1 MSRPLRFCM
10 ASTFYPPWSFGG
22 DAIQV
27 RRLAHALADR
37 GHEVTVVH
45 SREGYRSMAGAA
57 PDGPED
63 SHPGVRVVGIDAGL
77 GALSPLATYLT
88 GRPLLAGRKLAAAL
102 DEPFD
107 VVHFHNPSLLG
118 GPEALMLGTGIKLY
132 TAHEQWLVCPTHVL
146 WKYQQ
151 RVCEKPDCW
160 RCTFSYRR
168 PPQPWRSTS
177 LLERSLSHL
186 DALICPSRASE
197 VLHRR
202 FASIVR
208 IERLGHFV
216 PDPNVSQPD
225 HAERSS
231 GDDRERPVGS
241 GPERP
246 VAGRPQR
253 SVASGSERR
262 AGERPYFLFAGRLES
277 IKGVGA
283 LLEAFRRRREAGE
296 DLLIAGEGT
305 LEPELRDAAADLPRV
320 RFLGWRSAADLDAL
334 YRGAL
339 AVIVPTAGHESFGLV
354 AVEAFAREAPVLV
367 RGFGALGELIEESGG
382 GLAFTTDAE
391 LDAALGRLAGD
402 APLRAE
408 LGAKGRAAY
417 EARFTEERHLD
428 RYLGLIGDLAHRR
441 GRRDVAA
448 LATRELAE

>member
-88 GRPLLAGRKLAAAL
+88 GRPLLAGRKLAATL

-197 VLHRR
+197 VLHQR
-202 FASIVR
+202 FASLVR

-216 PDPNVSQPD
+216 PEPELP
-225 HAERSS
+225 S
-231 GDDRERPVGS
+231 GES
-241 GPERP
+241 
-246 VAGRPQR
+246 VAG
-253 SVASGSERR
+253 A
-262 AGERPYFLFAGRLES
+262 RPYFLFAGRLES
-277 IKGVGA
+277 IKGVDT
-283 LLEAFRRRREAGE
+283 LLEAFRRRRNASE

-305 LEPELRDAAADLPRV
+305 LEPQLRETAADLPHV
-320 RFLGWRSAADLDAL
+320 RFLGWHPAADLDAL

-354 AVEAFAREAPVLV
+354 AVEAFARGTPVLV

-391 LDAALGRLAGD
+391 LDAALERIAGD
-402 APLRAE
+402 APLREE
-408 LGAKGRAAY
+408 LGARGRAAY
-417 EARFTEERHLD
+417 EARFTEERHLE

-441 GRRDVAA
+441 GRDEVAA
-448 LATRELAE
+448 LATEELAA

>member
-27 RRLAHALADR
+27 RRLAHALADL

-57 PDGPED
+57 PEGPED
-63 SHPGVRVVGIDAGL
+63 PHPGVRVVGIDAGL

-118 GPEALMLGTGIKLY
+118 GPEALTLGTGIKLY

-225 HAERSS
+225 HAER
-231 GDDRERPVGS
+231 
-241 GPERP
+241 
-246 VAGRPQR
+246 
-253 SVASGSERR
+253 
-262 AGERPYFLFAGRLES
+262 PYFLFAGRLES

-283 LLEAFRRRREAGE
+283 LLEAFRRRREGGE

-305 LEPELRDAAADLPRV
+305 LEPELRDAAADLPHV
-320 RFLGWRSAADLDAL
+320 RFLGWRPAADLDAL

-391 LDAALGRLAGD
+391 LDAALARLAGD

-448 LATRELAE
+448 LATRELAA

>member
-57 PDGPED
+57 PKDPED
-63 SHPGVRVVGIDAGL
+63 LHPGVRVVGIDAGL

-88 GRPLLAGRKLAAAL
+88 GRPLLAGRRLAAAL

-118 GPEALMLGTGIKLY
+118 GPDALALGTGIKLY

-160 RCTFSYRR
+160 RCTLSYRR

-177 LLERSLSHL
+177 LLERSLAHL

-197 VLHRR
+197 VLHER

-208 IERLGHFV
+208 IERLGHFI
-216 PDPNVSQPD
+216 PDPNVSDPD
-225 HAERSS
+225 HSERPA
-231 GDDRERPVGS
+231 GGGRERPAGD
-241 GPERP
+241 GPERL
-246 VAGRPQR
+246 AGGRP
-253 SVASGSERR
+253 ERP
-262 AGERPYFLFAGRLES
+262 AGGRPYFLFAGRLES
-277 IKGVGA
+277 IKGIDT
-283 LLEAFRRRREAGE
+283 LLQAFRRRPQASE

-305 LEPELRDAAADLPRV
+305 LEPELRAAAADLPRV
-320 RFLGWRSAADLDAL
+320 RFLGWQAGADLDAL
-334 YRGAL
+334 YRDAL
-339 AVIVPTAGHESFGLV
+339 AVIVPTVGHESFGLV
-354 AVEAFAREAPVLV
+354 AVEAFARTTPVLA
-367 RGFGALGELIEESGG
+367 RGFGALGELIDESGG
-382 GLAFTTDAE
+382 GLAFTTDTE
-391 LDAALGRLAGD
+391 LDAALERIASD
-402 APLRAE
+402 AALRQE
-408 LGAKGRAAY
+408 LGGRGRAAY
-417 EARFTEERHLD
+417 EAHYTEEHHLE
-428 RYLGLIGDLAHRR
+428 RYVGLIADLARRR
-441 GRRDVAA
+441 GRGEVAA
-448 LATRELAE
+448 LATEELAA

>member
-57 PDGPED
+57 PEGPED

-216 PDPNVSQPD
+216 PEPDVSEPD
-225 HAERSS
+225 HAF
-231 GDDRERPVGS
+231 
-241 GPERP
+241 
-246 VAGRPQR
+246 
-253 SVASGSERR
+253 
-262 AGERPYFLFAGRLES
+262 GERPYFLFAGRLES

-283 LLEAFRRRREAGE
+283 LLEAFRRRREGGE

-305 LEPELRDAAADLPRV
+305 LEPELRDAAADLPHV
-320 RFLGWRSAADLDAL
+320 RFLGWRPAADLDAL

-354 AVEAFAREAPVLV
+354 AVEAFARETPVLV

-391 LDAALGRLAGD
+391 LDAALARLAGD

-417 EARFTEERHLD
+417 EARFTEGRHLD